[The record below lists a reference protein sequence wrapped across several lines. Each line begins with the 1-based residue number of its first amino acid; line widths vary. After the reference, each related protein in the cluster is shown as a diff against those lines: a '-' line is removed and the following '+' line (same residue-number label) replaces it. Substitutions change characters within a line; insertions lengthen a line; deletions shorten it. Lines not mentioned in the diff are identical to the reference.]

1 MTTIAYLGPPGT
13 FSEEAAIA
21 YGGPDAEF
29 LPLASMPA
37 AVTAVETG
45 LANVCVLPIENVLE
59 GSVTT
64 TLDLLIH
71 ETDLRIAGETVIP
84 IRHYL
89 VTRPGLALG
98 QIKVLYAHPQSLG
111 QCRRFVERCLPGVA
125 TVAALSNSVAPA
137 EALADERPAA
147 AISPLRIAESLG
159 AQFLAHDIQD
169 RRDNVTRFIALGRT
183 ESPPTDDDKTSFCF
197 GFAEED
203 RAGTLVGVLQEL
215 AVANI
220 NMTKLESRP
229 SKAVLGQYIFL
240 VDINVHRLDPQLAAA
255 LERIQRQ
262 TGLFKVFGSYPCWRD
277 RPKTEDEGRRTKDK

>member
-1 MTTIAYLGPPGT
+1 MTIIAYLGPPGT

-21 YGGPDAEF
+21 YGGPDAEH
-29 LPLASMPA
+29 LPLASIPA
-37 AVTAVETG
+37 VVTAVETG
-45 LANVCVLPIENVLE
+45 AATVGVLPIENVLE

-71 ETDLRIAGETVIP
+71 ETDLQIAGETVIP

-89 VTRPGLALG
+89 ITRPGLGLG

-125 TVAALSNSVAPA
+125 TIAALSNSVAPA

-169 RRDNVTRFIALGRT
+169 RRDNVTRFIGLSRA
-183 ESPPTDDDKTSFCF
+183 ESPPTGDDKTSMCF
-197 GFAEED
+197 GFAED
-203 RAGTLVGVLQEL
+203 RAGILVETLQEL
-215 AVANI
+215 ASAGI

-229 SKAVLGQYIFL
+229 SKATLGDYIFL
-240 VDINVHRLDPQLAAA
+240 VDINGHRAEPHIAEL
-255 LERIQRQ
+255 LEHIQAK
-262 TGLFKVFGSYPCWRD
+262 TGLFKVFGSYPCWRAK
-277 RPKTEDEGRRTKDK
+277 RARS

>member
-1 MTTIAYLGPPGT
+1 
-13 FSEEAAIA
+13 
-21 YGGPDAEF
+21 
-29 LPLASMPA
+29 MPA

-111 QCRRFVERCLPGVA
+111 QCRKFVERCLPGVA

-147 AISPLRIAESLG
+147 AISPLRIGRIAGRADPG
-159 AQFLAHDIQD
+159 ARHPGSPRQCHALH
-169 RRDNVTRFIALGRT
+169 RLGRA
-183 ESPPTDDDKTSFCF
+183 ESPPTGDDKTSFCF

-215 AVANI
+215 AVAEI

-240 VDINVHRLDPQLAAA
+240 VDINGHRPIRRSPRRWSA
-255 LERIQRQ
+255 
-262 TGLFKVFGSYPCWRD
+262 FGS
-277 RPKTEDEGRRTKDK
+277 RPGCSRCLGATRAGVSGQG

>member
-1 MTTIAYLGPPGT
+1 MMTIAYLGPPGS

-21 YGGPDAEF
+21 YGGAQAEY

-37 AVTAVETG
+37 VVTAAETG
-45 LANVCVLPIENVLE
+45 AATAGVLPIENVLE

-71 ETDLRIAGETVIP
+71 ETELRIAGETVIP
-84 IRHYL
+84 IKQYL
-89 VTRPGLALG
+89 VARPGVGLA

-125 TVAALSNSVAPA
+125 TIASLSNSAAPA

-147 AISPLRIAESLG
+147 AISTLRAAELNS
-159 AQFLAHDIQD
+159 ARILARGIKD
-169 RRDNVTRFIALGRT
+169 RADNVTRFIALGRSD
-183 ESPPTDDDKTSFCF
+183 SPPSGDDKTSFCF

-203 RAGTLVGVLQEL
+203 RAGTLVGVLEEL
-215 AVANI
+215 ARANI

-229 SKAVLGQYIFL
+229 SKEVLGQYIFL
-240 VDINVHRLDPQLAAA
+240 VDVNGHRLDATLAAV
-255 LERIQRQ
+255 LERVRAK
-262 TGLFKVFGSYPCWRD
+262 TGLFKVFGSYPRY
-277 RPKTEDEGRRTKDK
+277 REK

>member
-1 MTTIAYLGPPGT
+1 
-13 FSEEAAIA
+13 
-21 YGGPDAEF
+21 
-29 LPLASMPA
+29 
-37 AVTAVETG
+37 
-45 LANVCVLPIENVLE
+45 VLPIENVLE

-89 VTRPGLALG
+89 VTRPGQTLQ

-125 TVAALSNSVAPA
+125 TVASLSNSVAPA

-147 AISPLRIAESLG
+147 AISPQRIAESLG

-169 RRDNVTRFIALGRT
+169 RRDNVTRFIALGRV
-183 ESPPTDDDKTSFCF
+183 ESPPTGDDKTSMCF
-197 GFAEED
+197 GFVED
-203 RAGTLVGVLQEL
+203 RPGILIETLQEL
-215 AVANI
+215 ASTGM

-229 SKAVLGQYIFL
+229 SKATLGEYIFL
-240 VDINVHRLDPQLAAA
+240 VDFNGHRDDPRIAAT
-255 LERIQRQ
+255 LERVRAK
-262 TGLFKVFGSYPCWRD
+262 TGLFKVFGSYPCWRVPAKA
-277 RPKTEDEGRRTKDK
+277 RDEGQAAKKN

>member
-21 YGGPDAEF
+21 YGGHGADF

-71 ETDLRIAGETVIP
+71 ETSLRIVGETVIP

-89 VTRPGLALG
+89 VTRPGLSLQ
-98 QIKVLYAHPQSLG
+98 QIKVLYGHPQSLG
-111 QCRRFVERCLPGVA
+111 QCRKFVERCLPNVA
-125 TVAALSNSVAPA
+125 TIASLSNS
-137 EALADERPAA
+137 AD
-147 AISPLRIAESLG
+147 
-159 AQFLAHDIQD
+159 H
-169 RRDNVTRFIALGRT
+169 
-183 ESPPTDDDKTSFCF
+183 PPTGDDKTSFCF
-197 GFAEED
+197 GFGEED
-203 RAGTLVGVLQEL
+203 RAGSLVAALQEL
-215 AVANI
+215 AVAKI

-229 SKAVLGQYIFL
+229 SKEVLGRYIFL
-240 VDINVHRLDPQLAAA
+240 VDINGHRDEPHVAAA
-255 LERIQRQ
+255 LERLRAC
-262 TGLFKVFGSYPCWRD
+262 TGLMKIFGSYPRWKSLDD
-277 RPKTEDEGRRTKDK
+277 RR